1 MGGLILRG
9 LAALFVV
16 AALGGCESS
25 QGFDRGRMN
34 QQLSANA
41 PKATDE
47 EISRVMGLRPQLDFP
62 IRLAIYVK
70 PREYYWHDP
79 VWRIEDIDAAWLET
93 LKRGGLVTE
102 VIPIVEST
110 VTGDSIADIRLAA
123 ARHGADAVLVL
134 ESVSDVDRYNNPL
147 GMTYFTIVGAWLIPG
162 THSDALVMMSGS
174 LWDVR
179 NGYLYA
185 TMQTEGEASDFGPAF
200 LLEDYKVVAKA
211 HRAALTGLESEIT
224 KRLRNIAPRA
234 VQ

>member
-1 MGGLILRG
+1 MGGLIFRG
-9 LAALFVV
+9 LAAMFVL

-25 QGFDRGRMN
+25 QGFDRGRMSE
-34 QQLSANA
+34 QLSAGA

-47 EISRVMGLRPQLDFP
+47 EISRVMGLQPQLDFP

-70 PREYYWHDP
+70 PREYYWQDS
-79 VWRIEDIDAAWLET
+79 VWRIEDIDAEWVET
-93 LKRGGLVTE
+93 LKRDGLVTAI
-102 VIPIVEST
+102 IPIVEST
-110 VTGDSIADIRLAA
+110 VTGDNIADIRLAA

-147 GMTYFTIVGAWLIPG
+147 GITYFTIVGAWLIPG

-200 LLEDYKVVAKA
+200 LLEDYKVVAEA
-211 HRAALTGLESEIT
+211 HRAALTAIEEEIAN
-224 KRLRNIAPRA
+224 RLHNIAPKA
-234 VQ
+234 VP